1 MAKEKT
7 VKRIVAHP
15 KLYMRVDGKL
25 QHIPKG
31 TELTLTEGK
40 AKDMGAKVLDP
51 KEAKKLDA
59 TAEGGAL
66 TKGEG
71 TESEAVKELAAELKA
86 AKAETEKATKA
97 LTATAAKLGAAQKE
111 IKALKAAAKK

>member
-1 MAKEKT
+1 MAN

-15 KLYMRVDGKL
+15 KLYLRVEGKL

-31 TELTLTEGK
+31 TELTLTKEQ
-40 AKDMGAKVLDP
+40 AESLGAKVLDP

-59 TAEGGAL
+59 TAKGGAL

-97 LTATAAKLGAAQKE
+97 LTTTAAKLDTAQKE
-111 IKALKAAAKK
+111 ITALKAAAKK